1 MRIIRQEINLYG
13 DICEADLMEFDSSDK
28 AEWKKLWD
36 AWKQLK
42 NIATQYQFRAPNLLE
57 GISETA
63 FCLFKPTSKRLINVH
78 RKCNA
83 SADTYDVET
92 QRAEQ
97 IKATSIEEDLTSFGP
112 DSRWDDLY
120 FLDFYRD
127 GSLDGSF
134 DVYLIDSEL
143 IYSQVLNRS
152 RNETFRDQQRQR
164 RRPRLSI
171 KSLIHRYGIEPI
183 AENVRV
189 WE

>member
-1 MRIIRQEINLYG
+1 MKIIKDKINLYG
-13 DICEADLMEFDSSDK
+13 NICEAQLMEFDNSDK
-28 AEWKKLWD
+28 KEWKKLWD

-42 NIATQYQFRAPNLLE
+42 DMASQYKFRAPNLIE

-63 FCLFKPTSKRLINVH
+63 FCLFKPSSKRLLNVYGG
-78 RKCNA
+78 CNG
-83 SADTYDVET
+83 SADTYDIET

-97 IKATSIEEDLTSFGP
+97 IKATSIKEDLTSFGP
-112 DSRWDDLY
+112 ESKWDDLY

-134 DVYLIDSEL
+134 DVYLIDSEK
-143 IYSQVLNRS
+143 IYSQIINKKK
-152 RNETFRDQQRQR
+152 NETFIDQQKQG

-171 KSLIHRYGIEPI
+171 KKIIRENNIKPI